1 MKPNFLKYKVEIW
14 VNKTGKGLALVE
26 LLVRNFILIG
36 LLNYSYLFIHSLYT
50 SKYYNGT
57 LMGDKVHRKD

>member
-1 MKPNFLKYKVEIW
+1 MKPNFLKYKVEMW

-36 LLNYSYLFIHSLYT
+36 LLNYSYLFIHSL
-50 SKYYNGT
+50 
-57 LMGDKVHRKD
+57 